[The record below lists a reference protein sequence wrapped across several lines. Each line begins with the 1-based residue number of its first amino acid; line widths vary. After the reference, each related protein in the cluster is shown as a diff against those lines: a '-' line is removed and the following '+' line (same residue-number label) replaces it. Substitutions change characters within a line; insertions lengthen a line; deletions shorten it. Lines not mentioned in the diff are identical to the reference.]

1 MEKKEKKVTGA
12 KNSNPV
18 AKKNAFITE
27 AQQIPN
33 GVVGSVAE
41 NVNLT
46 IQIIEEK
53 VMLGKTKDAI
63 KFIQGLADNGNS
75 EAAYYLAKLYLEGDV
90 VKKNARKGV
99 VYLQKAADLG
109 NTKAMMEIAVSIMQY
124 GNDEE
129 DAEMVFGMFHDI
141 AMKGNAEVEMMLS
154 CFYLIGY
161 GCEANKTLADL
172 WHLKARIDDFD
183 EDKVF
188 EILGLDNF
196 FIENDDEK

>member
-1 MEKKEKKVTGA
+1 MKKKTTTANASQV
-12 KNSNPV
+12 V
-18 AKKNAFITE
+18 AE
-27 AQQIPN
+27 AQQFPN
-33 GVVGSVAE
+33 GVVGSVVE
-41 NVNLT
+41 NVNLP

-90 VKKNARKGV
+90 VKKNAHKGV

-109 NTKAMMEIAVSIMQY
+109 NTKAMMEIAVSIMQN

-129 DAEMVFGMFHDI
+129 DDEIAFGMFHDI
-141 AMKGNAEVEMMLS
+141 AMKGNAEAEMVLS

-161 GCEANKTLADL
+161 GCEANKTLADM

-183 EDKVF
+183 ETKVF
-188 EILGLDNF
+188 EILGMHSFMIN
-196 FIENDDEK
+196 NDDSNYGDI